1 MARPY
6 SMTVIN
12 DIPFGE
18 TVQNVLAG
26 LRGRTLQARAMI
38 EIFMNAEDVDVSV
51 GVTVGATEA
60 LPAGSRV
67 TLNATV
73 GDMPSTRD
81 DRVIRTFGNKGD
93 EIVVQGVNG
102 DAAAAAELRLIVWVT
117 EIDDIMLVNFVEKMR
132 AEGSL

>member
-1 MARPY
+1 MGRPY

-12 DIPFGE
+12 DVALSS

-26 LRGRTLQARAMI
+26 LRGRTLQSASMV
-38 EIFMNAEDVDVSV
+38 EVFMNAEDVDMSV

-81 DRVIRTFGNKGD
+81 DRVVRTFGNRGD
-93 EIVVQGVNG
+93 EIVIQAVNG
-102 DAAAAAELRLIVWVT
+102 DAAAAVEIRVIVWVT
-117 EIDDIMLVNFVEKMR
+117 EVDDVALANAIEALR
-132 AEGSL
+132 AGSGG

>member
-1 MARPY
+1 MGRPY

-12 DIPFGE
+12 DVALSS

-26 LRGRTLQARAMI
+26 LRGRTLQANSMV
-38 EIFMNAEDVDVSV
+38 EVFMNAEDVDMSV

-81 DRVIRTFGNKGD
+81 DRVVRTFGNRGD
-93 EIVVQGVNG
+93 EIVIQAVNA
-102 DAAAAAELRLIVWVT
+102 DAAAAVEIRVIVWVT
-117 EIDDIMLVNFVEKMR
+117 EIDDVALANAVEALR
-132 AEGSL
+132 AGGGG